1 MDNLTARCKNYA
13 AICRETTSIPYE
25 DYDRFQVKK
34 GLRDK
39 NGDGVRAGLTYIS
52 RIESF
57 ENVNGERVPCE
68 GRL

>member
-1 MDNLTARCKNYA
+1 MDNLTARCENYA

-39 NGDGVRAGLTYIS
+39 NGDGVRAARRYRPHPLLS
-52 RIESF
+52 
-57 ENVNGERVPCE
+57 
-68 GRL
+68 GRFADRR